1 MVPLAW
7 SIEPKMTGQ
16 HNDRFVLSSRTED
29 KDAIMSSPITTDDET
44 ILIAS
49 SNISLTTVFTT
60 TPVTKNLVLH
70 QPQHYPHAYQRHQRQ
85 GKMYDPTKDLMD
97 TLPPE
102 ILDHILFSLDR
113 STILQCSVLSR
124 RWSRRVMPHLW
135 YRPWM
140 KYYISW
146 MKLLQTVSGARSGGG
161 GRGGSGGSGQEQR
174 DGGMMRIE
182 GTNPQ
187 AVAVGLRLTNQEER
201 EKQQQQ
207 QQDDDDKEE
216 REDHAGRGRDGIM
229 AQVSLNSREQ
239 GEATTPSSFSPTI
252 PTKPPLTPFTYGAFI
267 KILDFSQ
274 LHYILSDTFLS
285 YLLHHSPS
293 LQQLIIDSPKQLS
306 DDSLFTLAEHCC
318 NLVRLELLG
327 CVRVS
332 DKGMEA
338 VFERCWKL
346 RTVVLSNVVGSEE
359 VGGDGVG
366 NSSKASS
373 SNHSLTLTHKTI
385 DHLAVTSPPSKNSTT
400 TTIVRKLHTLNLANG
415 LRFPTSGEIDSA
427 SSQSLSNLLRTYSTT
442 LVSLNLSFCGLAV
455 TDTVLLQ
462 FSSAVQQSLLLPLQ
476 HLNIAFCFDVTDI
489 GLVSISEACP
499 DLQVLDIT
507 GLTQVSDKSILAIG
521 QGCMKFRQLVM
532 VDERHRSNPGG
543 SVGQEGGGGGGGG
556 GAQWS
561 SQNPLIT
568 NDVLNR
574 FPWGVR
580 VVQRRDELLG
590 QRKSPRIF

>member
-1 MVPLAW
+1 
-7 SIEPKMTGQ
+7 
-16 HNDRFVLSSRTED
+16 
-29 KDAIMSSPITTDDET
+29 
-44 ILIAS
+44 
-49 SNISLTTVFTT
+49 
-60 TPVTKNLVLH
+60 
-70 QPQHYPHAYQRHQRQ
+70 
-85 GKMYDPTKDLMD
+85 
-97 TLPPE
+97 
-102 ILDHILFSLDR
+102 
-113 STILQCSVLSR
+113 
-124 RWSRRVMPHLW
+124 
-135 YRPWM
+135 
-140 KYYISW
+140 
-146 MKLLQTVSGARSGGG
+146 MKLLQTVSGARGGG
-161 GRGGSGGSGQEQR
+161 SGRGGSGSGGSGQQQR
-174 DGGMMRIE
+174 DGVMMRIE
-182 GTNPQ
+182 GTNPH
-187 AVAVGLRLTNQEER
+187 ADVVGLGLTKQEEQ

-207 QQDDDDKEE
+207 QQQDDDKEE

-229 AQVSLNSREQ
+229 AQVSPNSLEQ
-239 GEATTPSSFSPTI
+239 GEATAPSSSSITL
-252 PTKPPLTPFTYGAFI
+252 TKPPLAPFTYGAFI

-285 YLLHHSPS
+285 HLLPHTPS
-293 LQQLIIDSPKQLS
+293 LQQLIIDSPKQFS
-306 DDSLFTLAEHCC
+306 DDSLFTLAEYCC

-338 VFERCWKL
+338 VFEKCWKL
-346 RTVVLSNVVGSEE
+346 KKVVLSNVVGSEVDE
-359 VGGDGVG
+359 DGVG

-385 DHLAVTSPPSKNSTT
+385 DHLAVTSPPSKDSTTT

-427 SSQSLSNLLRTYSTT
+427 SSQSLSNLIRTYSTT

-455 TDTVLLQ
+455 TDTLLLQ
-462 FSSAVQQSLLLPLQ
+462 FSSTVQSLPLQ
-476 HLNIAFCFDVTDI
+476 HLDIAFCFDVTDT
-489 GLVSISEACP
+489 GLVSLSEACP
-499 DLQVLDIT
+499 DLQDLDIT

-521 QGCMKFRQLVM
+521 QGCMKFRRLVM

-543 SVGQEGGGGGGGG
+543 SVGRGGGGGGGG
-556 GAQWS
+556 GSGGGGGGQWS

-568 NDVLNR
+568 NEVLNR